1 VILLYADLDMLL
13 YLAVVTADTMGV
25 YCSFFYIFVIVANV

>member
-13 YLAVVTADTMGV
+13 YLAVITADTMGL
-25 YCSFFYIFVIVANV
+25 YCSL